1 VKVVGVAFTLTMLGA
16 MLLLAASFGLD
27 FRRGGEVPGVRL
39 VRRAGQVSLLA
50 GIALFAYLGLSWFV
64 PLPLD

>member
-16 MLLLAASFGLD
+16 MLLLAASFDLD
-27 FRRGGEVPGVRL
+27 FRRGGEVPTARL
-39 VRRAGQVSLLA
+39 VRRAGQVSLIA
-50 GIALFAYLGLSWFV
+50 GIALLAYLGLTWFV